1 MSKRYAILIDMDR
14 CIGCHACTIACKM
27 TNRLPQSVSWSQ
39 VKTIGSDGM
48 DEPAGVYPNLQLA
61 WLPMLC
67 QHCEDA
73 PCEKV
78 CPVGAISKRD
88 DGIVVLDEDKCI
100 GCRYCMWACPYGAPQ
115 IDEEKHVVT
124 KCHMC
129 YYRVDQGKQP
139 ACVEACVYGAR
150 IFGDVN
156 DPESKVSR
164 LSAAKQARP
173 LLPELGAKPAVR
185 YAGRKMR

>member
-27 TNRLPQSVSWSQ
+27 ANRLPMGVAWSQ
-39 VKTIGSDGM
+39 VKTVGSNGM

-115 IDEEKHVVT
+115 IDEENDVVT

-156 DPESKVSR
+156 DPESEVSR
-164 LSAAKQARP
+164 LSVAKHAQP

-185 YAGRKMR
+185 YAGRKVR